1 MCGLGKILPISS
13 RENCWTEQA
22 CQMFKT
28 LTKGQQLRAYFL
40 QQGLF
45 SNSFY
50 IFLSSVGVDG
60 GIVHINTALC
70 AFDKA
75 IADVTGLH
83 QPICSFDTPCL

>member
-1 MCGLGKILPISS
+1 
-13 RENCWTEQA
+13 
-22 CQMFKT
+22 MFKT
-28 LTKGQQLRAYFL
+28 LTKGRQLRACVL

-60 GIVHINTALC
+60 GIIHINTALC

-75 IADVTGLH
+75 ITDVAGLH
-83 QPICSFDTPCL
+83 QPICPFDTPCL